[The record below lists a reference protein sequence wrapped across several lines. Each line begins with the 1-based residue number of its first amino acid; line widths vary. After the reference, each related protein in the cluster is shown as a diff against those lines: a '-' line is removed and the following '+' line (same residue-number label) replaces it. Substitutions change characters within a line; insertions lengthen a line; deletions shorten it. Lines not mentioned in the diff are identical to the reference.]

1 MKFPFN
7 IRPGSWSFLFFLLI
21 SKYELF
27 IKIDEEPISPDYTV
41 LTANGFNE
49 MKIQLAQSQ
58 VISRAMY
65 PASEQATARWSLE
78 NSAVMALTCYDPE
91 KMNKDRL
98 YKSALK
104 LHSIK
109 EKMDVYTYLVRQFEY
124 CNLYV
129 LTD

>member
-1 MKFPFN
+1 MNFSQKLTKN
-7 IRPGSWSFLFFLLI
+7 
-21 SKYELF
+21 
-27 IKIDEEPISPDYTV
+27 PISPDYTV

-78 NSAVMALTCYDPE
+78 NSAVMALTCYNSE

-109 EKMDVYTYLVRQFEY
+109 EKLDVYTYLVRQFEY

>member
-1 MKFPFN
+1 MLIKPFSIKFPVN
-7 IRPGSWSFLFFLLI
+7 IRPGSWSFVFFLLI

-78 NSAVMALTCYDPE
+78 NSSVMALTCYDPE

-109 EKMDVYTYLVRQFEY
+109 EKMDVYTYLVRQF
-124 CNLYV
+124 
-129 LTD
+129 

>member
-1 MKFPFN
+1 MNFSPKLTKN
-7 IRPGSWSFLFFLLI
+7 
-21 SKYELF
+21 
-27 IKIDEEPISPDYTV
+27 PISPDYTV

-78 NSAVMALTCYDPE
+78 NSAVMALTGCDPE

-109 EKMDVYTYLVRQFEY
+109 EKLDVYTYLVRQFEY

>member
-1 MKFPFN
+1 MVKIN
-7 IRPGSWSFLFFLLI
+7 II
-21 SKYELF
+21 A
-27 IKIDEEPISPDYTV
+27 KIDEEPISPDYTV